1 MATTMEW
8 EVMLN
13 RRLRAGQSYRV
24 GQVLLTGAAALG
36 GMVLTFCWA
45 VDVRPDPEVQ
55 QLLKAPSAVEA
66 FKKGRMRAA
75 SQAEPRESLLVTQAR
90 AFARQANPPPPVQAG
105 ATGPKAAQPA
115 APPVAL
121 TPKFRLC
128 GTSYCPWRATQSM
141 ALILEPT
148 GELRWVKQGTDVGHV
163 VIEQIKSGSIVYR
176 SGSKTGEMEVEHF

>member
-1 MATTMEW
+1 
-8 EVMLN
+8 MLDS
-13 RRLRAGQSYRV
+13 RRQLSQGLRV
-24 GQVLLTGAAALG
+24 GHVLLTGAAALG
-36 GMVLTFCWA
+36 GMVLAFCWA

-66 FKKGRMRAA
+66 FKKGRVRAA
-75 SQAEPRESLLVTQAR
+75 SQAEPKESLLVTQAR
-90 AFARQANPPPPVQAG
+90 AFARQANPPAPVQMPAP
-105 ATGPKAAQPA
+105 GPKPAQPA

-128 GTSYCPWRATQSM
+128 GTSYCPWRTTQSM
-141 ALILEPT
+141 ALILEAT